1 MVDGSVAVDIP
12 CAICGAVA
20 MHVETTEAGDPG
32 LSQASLP
39 EGVVRVPTG
48 SAGIR
53 TEAGTL
59 NLWRVA
65 SQSKGGTPAVRTAIE
80 SGDVAALM
88 TIDPEIV
95 PFYCR
100 ECQAPYCETHWRTW
114 PEFDPEWPSWFEELR
129 GVCPLGHERCIH
141 D

>member
-1 MVDGSVAVDIP
+1 MRDLRRRGDARRDDRAGRSAADAPGPARGGGARPDGV
-12 CAICGAVA
+12 GR
-20 MHVETTEAGDPG
+20 DPD
-32 LSQASLP
+32 
-39 EGVVRVPTG
+39 
-48 SAGIR
+48 
-53 TEAGTL
+53 EAGTL
-59 NLWRVA
+59 NLWRAA
-65 SQSKGGTPAVRTAIE
+65 SENKGGIDAVRDAIE

-88 TIDPEIV
+88 AIDPEIV

-100 ECQAPYCETHWRTW
+100 ECEASYCETHWRTW

>member
-1 MVDGSVAVDIP
+1 MALDIS
-12 CAICGAVA
+12 CAICGTLA
-20 MHVETTEAGDPG
+20 MHVESTEPGDPP
-32 LSQASLP
+32 LSSRGIP
-39 EGVVRVPTG
+39 EGAVPVPTG

-59 NLWRVA
+59 HLWRAIDEGKAGIDV
-65 SQSKGGTPAVRTAIE
+65 VRTAID
-80 SGDVAALM
+80 SGDVARLM
-88 TIDPEIV
+88 TIDLEIV
-95 PFYCR
+95 PFYCGDCR
-100 ECQAPYCETHWRTW
+100 ASYCETHWRTW